1 MFLILWDRG
10 LGGGVSPAEQTQTGS
25 DSLQLLSHKYSL
37 CLYQC
42 QQSSHH
48 YVLAQKLFHF
58 QDDFTLSHTDLR
70 QFYSLTLRE
79 QSYLLRILVK
89 HVVVV
94 RIFYVQKSIH
104 WSKMGRKGS
113 GELSAGSLGP
123 FEYSIPSLKWAR
135 KIMLF
140 PFFPLSLQRFKSDT
154 SNKASSAYN
163 SVLIHHLQ
171 QLIL

>member
-1 MFLILWDRG
+1 MRFLWDTAYRFVRD
-10 LGGGVSPAEQTQTGS
+10 LQSWFLRNHEWLPCPLPTTQAEKYGFRQNPNNTHLNNYIIP
-25 DSLQLLSHKYSL
+25 DKAYSL
-37 CLYQC
+37 
-42 QQSSHH
+42 
-48 YVLAQKLFHF
+48 
-58 QDDFTLSHTDLR
+58 DMIDLR

-94 RIFYVQKSIH
+94 PIFYVQKSIH